1 MMKMNKKAEET
12 WLARKDLKNLL
23 SNNVSLIRYINQR
36 LLMDKKAEET
46 WLAGRTLGWI
56 IAALCIVLILVPLGV
71 KLYASMQEVNIDKVV
86 GDLNEISSL
95 IEQAKSGIDGKALIN
110 VPKNWQIV
118 SFYQDFYKPVQC
130 GEFCV
135 CICSDN
141 DIKSCEKEEKY
152 CKDFDNKVVIRGGKI
167 GIDETIE
174 LKANKIADGFEV
186 YKNE

>member
-95 IEQAKSGIDGKALIN
+95 IEQAKSG
-110 VPKNWQIV
+110 
-118 SFYQDFYKPVQC
+118 
-130 GEFCV
+130 
-135 CICSDN
+135 
-141 DIKSCEKEEKY
+141 
-152 CKDFDNKVVIRGGKI
+152 
-167 GIDETIE
+167 
-174 LKANKIADGFEV
+174 
-186 YKNE
+186 